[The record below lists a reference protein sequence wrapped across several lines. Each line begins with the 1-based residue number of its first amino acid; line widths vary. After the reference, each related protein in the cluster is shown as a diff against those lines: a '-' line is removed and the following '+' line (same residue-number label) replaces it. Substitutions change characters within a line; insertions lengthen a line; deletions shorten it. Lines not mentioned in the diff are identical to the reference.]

1 MLSILKT
8 NIKIAFFIGWFTLLL
23 SDTGFAAQNRV
34 LYKGIVNS
42 FKLNIRTAPSRK
54 SDVVIVIKKGETVDV
69 LKKQGGIG
77 GWLMVKYKGDKGYI
91 RNRPQYIKLISV
103 PKKREVKN
111 QIIKQVKKRGK
122 KTKELQKEIKKEQK
136 QDIRVKIQTQKKM
149 VETFSQKEIEI
160 IEGLNEIDYALNKA
174 RRKVTALSTEVMHLE
189 GKIEQLNR
197 DREELSA
204 EIIQNRDY
212 AGKRLSAL
220 YKMNMIGR
228 LDAAGRPTSVFDFFL
243 QQNSMKRIITSDF
256 QLLEKQNLDLEKFEI
271 LEQELQKEIQAKT
284 NLEAELN
291 DQIRINKKETLKREL
306 ILREIRQKKKLSLAA
321 VESLKQA
328 ALQLD
333 NRMKSIQ
340 KDERSFFSDASFSS
354 YQGRLKIPVKG
365 KIISKFGPSRTGD
378 YKSFTFQKGIDIKVE
393 KGEPVKSVFKGEII
407 FAQWL
412 KGYGNLLIINHGDNY
427 YTLYAHVEE
436 IFKQK
441 GEIVDT
447 GEVVATAGDTGSIK
461 GMCLH
466 FEVRHHGKPVNPMK
480 WLKKGA

>member
-1 MLSILKT
+1 MLSIFKT
-8 NIKIAFFIGWFTLLL
+8 NIKIAFFIGCMTLLL
-23 SDTGFAAQNRV
+23 SSAGFAAQNRV
-34 LYKGIVNS
+34 LYKVIVS
-42 FKLNIRTAPSRK
+42 TFKLNIRTAPSRNA
-54 SDVVIVIKKGETVDV
+54 DVVIVVKKGETLDV
-69 LKKQGGIG
+69 LQKQGDVG
-77 GWLMVKYKGDKGYI
+77 GWLSVEYKGDKGYV
-91 RNRPQYIKLISV
+91 RNRPQYITRV
-103 PKKREVKN
+103 PVPPKKE
-111 QIIKQVKKRGK
+111 VKKRVK
-122 KTKELQKEIKKEQK
+122 KTKEFQKEIKKEQK
-136 QDIRVKIQTQKKM
+136 QNIRVKIQTQEKM

-174 RRKVTALSTEVMHLE
+174 RRKVLALSTEVMQLE

-197 DREELSA
+197 DREGLSR
-204 EIIQNRDY
+204 EIIQNREY

-228 LDAAGRPTSVFDFFL
+228 LDVAGLPTSVFDFFL

-271 LEQELQKEIQAKT
+271 LEQELQKEVQAKT
-284 NLEAELN
+284 VLETELN
-291 DQIRINKKETLKREL
+291 NQIRINKKETLKREL
-306 ILREIRQKKKLSLAA
+306 ILNEIRQKKKLSLAA

-340 KDERSFFSDASFSS
+340 KDEVSFFNDSSFSS

-365 KIISKFGPSRTGD
+365 KVISKFGPSRTGD

-393 KGEPVKSVFKGEII
+393 KGEPVKSVFKGEVI

-436 IFKQK
+436 IFKQ
-441 GEIVDT
+441 
-447 GEVVATAGDTGSIK
+447 
-461 GMCLH
+461 
-466 FEVRHHGKPVNPMK
+466 
-480 WLKKGA
+480 